1 MPAFT
6 YVARDKTGRQIEETA
21 EASSKDA
28 LLEELRGRGLFVS
41 SVSEQKTVSRAKSKG
56 MGQIT
61 LFQGRVKLRELAI
74 FYRQFATMI
83 NAGVS
88 LIRCLD
94 VLEQQTSS
102 YRLKQVIREIS
113 GEIEGGASLSRA
125 MAQYPTVFSQLATGL
140 VRAGEIGGVLDE
152 TLGRLAIFVE
162 KDLEL
167 RRRVKSAMTYP
178 ILVLFFATGIVLLL
192 TTYILPQFMQLFEDL
207 GVEEDKFPA
216 PTLLMMHLSDFLIQK
231 WWLAILIVVGM
242 VAAFNRLRATK
253 TGKRYLDIIAL
264 KVPVFGSLIHKIAIA
279 RFSRTLATLL
289 GSGVPILQAME
300 TTAGTISND
309 LISDAVL
316 AARANIRQG
325 DTIADPL
332 AASRQFP
339 PMVVQMVAI
348 GEETGQLDDM
358 LEKVAEF
365 YEAEVDATIASLA
378 AAIEPLMIVMLGVIV
393 GFIVISMFLPLAA
406 LIDDLAS
413 Q

>member
-21 EASSKDA
+21 EAPSKDA
-28 LLEELRGRGLFVS
+28 LLEGLRGKGLFVS
-41 SVSEQKTVSRAKSKG
+41 SVSEQKTASRAKSKG

-61 LFQGRVKLRELAI
+61 LFQGRIKLRDLAI

-102 YRLKQVIREIS
+102 YRLKQIIREIER
-113 GEIEGGASLSRA
+113 EIEGGASLSRA
-125 MAQYPTVFSQLATGL
+125 MMQYPTVFSQLATGL

-152 TLGRLAIFVE
+152 TLSRLAIFIE
-162 KDLEL
+162 KDMEL
-167 RRRVKSAMTYP
+167 RQKVKSAMTYP
-178 ILVLFFATGIVLLL
+178 ILVLIFATGIVLLL
-192 TTYILPQFMQLFEDL
+192 TTYILPQFIQLFEDL
-207 GVEEDKFPA
+207 GVGKDKFPA
-216 PTLLMMHLSDFLIQK
+216 PTLMMMALSEFLTQK

-242 VAAFNRLRATK
+242 VVVFNRIRATK

-339 PMVVQMVAI
+339 PMVVQMVSI

-365 YEAEVDATIASLA
+365 YESEVDATIASLA

-393 GFIVISMFLPLAA
+393 GFIVVSMFLPLAA
-406 LIDDLAS
+406 LIGDLAS